1 LDEQDSKGWRAVA
14 RKKTTRSKNTD
25 APRAA
30 EEGLTSGSDGDT
42 DLSQAAATG
51 DAPREDDAPLADEAS
66 QDPAK
71 TETEG
76 TQDGL
81 APDTEEGMTEET
93 ASPETDTPETDTPET
108 DTPELGA
115 PRDPSE
121 LQPDAE
127 PETEAV
133 ASRGE
138 EGSGEDTGTAEET
151 GTSPPEPAADPAA
164 VVRTEQVTVRQ
175 GGFWSMLLG
184 GIAAAGIGVFAAPYL
199 QPLLPPGWGAPS
211 QATVD
216 PARIDA
222 QAERI
227 AELETQISGLAIPPD
242 LSGELEGLS
251 QTLTGLTG
259 QIADLES
266 RVTDLAERP
275 ATPAASGGA
284 SDEAIAAFEDRL
296 AAQRAEDASQQDAI
310 EALRAEIAAL
320 RGEAEAQE
328 AAARD
333 SAVFALRRAAL
344 TRIRT
349 ALDTGEGFAPALTDL
364 RETGADVP
372 EPLAAVAET
381 GVPTRAM
388 LVEGFPA
395 SARAALAAA
404 RAEAGEGAS
413 VTGFLRSQLGLRSL
427 TPREGD
433 DADAVLSRAESAL
446 AQGRISDALAEIDA
460 LPEGARGAMAD
471 WATAAKSRADALA
484 AAEALSAAMN

>member
-1 LDEQDSKGWRAVA
+1 MA
-14 RKKTTRSKNTD
+14 RKKTTRSKNTE
-25 APRAA
+25 APQAA
-30 EEGLTSGSDGDT
+30 EEDLTAGSDGNT
-42 DLSQAAATG
+42 ALSRAPMTG
-51 DAPREDDAPLADEAS
+51 DAPREDDAPLTDAARE
-66 QDPAK
+66 DPAK
-71 TETEG
+71 TETEE
-76 TQDGL
+76 TQDGP
-81 APDTEEGMTEET
+81 APDTEEGKAEKT
-93 ASPETDTPETDTPET
+93 AAPETDTSEM
-108 DTPELGA
+108 GA

-127 PETEAV
+127 PETEV
-133 ASRGE
+133 VLPDEG
-138 EGSGEDTGTAEET
+138 GSGESTGAAEET
-151 GTSPPEPAADPAA
+151 GARPPEPAPDPAP

-184 GIAAAGIGVFAAPYL
+184 GIAAAGVGVFAAPYL

-227 AELETQISGLAIPPD
+227 AELETQLSGLAIPPD

-275 ATPAASGGA
+275 APPAASGGA
-284 SDEAIAAFEDRL
+284 SDEAIAALEDRL

-310 EALRAEIAAL
+310 ETLRAEIAAL

-333 SAVFALRRAAL
+333 SAQAVLRRAAL

-349 ALDTGEGFAPALTDL
+349 ALDTGEAFAPALTDL

-372 EPLAAVAET
+372 EPLTAVAET
-381 GVPTRAM
+381 GAPTRAM
-388 LVEGFPA
+388 LIEGFPVA
-395 SARAALAAA
+395 ARAALAAA

-413 VTGFLRSQLGLRSL
+413 VTGFLRSQLGVRSL

-433 DADAVLSRAESAL
+433 DADAVLSRAEAAL
-446 AQGRISDALAEIDA
+446 VQGRISDALAELEA
-460 LPEGARGAMAD
+460 LPEGAREAMAD
-471 WATAAKSRADALA
+471 WAAEAKSRADALA

>member
-1 LDEQDSKGWRAVA
+1 V
-14 RKKTTRSKNTD
+14 
-25 APRAA
+25 
-30 EEGLTSGSDGDT
+30 
-42 DLSQAAATG
+42 TG
-51 DAPREDDAPLADEAS
+51 DAPREDDAPLAVTAS
-66 QDPAK
+66 EDPPKA
-71 TETEG
+71 ETEG
-76 TQDGL
+76 VQDGP
-81 APDTEEGMTEET
+81 APETEEGQTEET
-93 ASPETDTPETDTPET
+93 AAPETHTPEMGAPPDTP
-108 DTPELGA
+108 A
-115 PRDPSE
+115 
-121 LQPDAE
+121 LQPDAAPDAV
-127 PETEAV
+127 PEAEAV
-133 ASRGE
+133 ETRDE
-138 EGSGEDTGTAEET
+138 EMIAQGTGTAEET
-151 GTSPPEPAADPAA
+151 GASTPERAADPAP

-199 QPLLPPGWGAPS
+199 QPLLPPGWGVPGE
-211 QATVD
+211 ATVD

-227 AELETQISGLAIPPD
+227 ADLEKQMSGLAIPPD

-266 RVTDLAERP
+266 RVTDLAQRP
-275 ATPAASGGA
+275 ATPAPSGGA

-349 ALDTGEGFAPALTDL
+349 ALDTGEAFAPALTDL

-372 EPLAAVAET
+372 EPLTVLAET
-381 GVPTRAM
+381 GAPTRAM
-388 LVEGFPA
+388 LVEGFPEA
-395 SARAALAAA
+395 ARAALAAA

-413 VTGFLRSQLGLRSL
+413 VTGFLRSQLGMRSL
-427 TPREGD
+427 TPQEGD
-433 DADAVLSRAESAL
+433 DPDAVLSRAEFAL
-446 AQGRISDALAEIDA
+446 SQGRISDALAEIEA
-460 LPEGARGAMAD
+460 LPQGARAAMAD
-471 WATAAKSRADALA
+471 WAAEARSRADALA
-484 AAEALSAAMN
+484 AVEALSAAMN

>member
-1 LDEQDSKGWRAVA
+1 MA
-14 RKKTTRSKNTD
+14 RKKTTRSKNID

-30 EEGLTSGSDGDT
+30 EEGLTAGSDGGT
-42 DLSQAAATG
+42 DLSRGPGTG
-51 DAPREDDAPLADEAS
+51 DALHDDAAPLPAAAS
-66 QDPAK
+66 EEPAQA
-71 TETEG
+71 ETEG
-76 TQDGL
+76 AQEGSV
-81 APDTEEGMTEET
+81 PDTEERVTEEGVTEET
-93 ASPETDTPETDTPET
+93 VPPETDTPETDTPEM
-108 DTPELGA
+108 GA
-115 PRDPSE
+115 PRDPSG
-121 LQPDAE
+121 LPPDAE
-127 PETEAV
+127 PETDAPR
-133 ASRGE
+133 ADE
-138 EGSGEDTGTAEET
+138 ESGADTATAEQ
-151 GTSPPEPAADPAA
+151 SEPAPSDPAP

-199 QPLLPPGWGAPS
+199 QPLLPSGWGAS
-211 QATVD
+211 GRETVD

-222 QAERI
+222 QAARI
-227 AELETQISGLAIPPD
+227 ADLEKQISALAIPPD

-266 RVTDLAERP
+266 RVTDLAGRP
-275 ATPAASGGA
+275 ATPAGSGGA
-284 SDEAIAAFEDRL
+284 PDEAIAAFEDRL
-296 AAQRAEDASQQDAI
+296 AAQRAEDAAQQDAI
-310 EALRAEIAAL
+310 ETLRAEIAAL

-349 ALDTGEGFAPALTDL
+349 ALDTGDAFAPALTDL
-364 RETGADVP
+364 RETGTDIP
-372 EPLAAVAET
+372 EPLTALAET
-381 GVPTRAM
+381 GAPTRAT

-395 SARAALAAA
+395 AARAALAAA

-433 DADAVLSRAESAL
+433 DADAVLSRAEAAL
-446 AQGRISDALAEIDA
+446 AQGRIADALAEIET

-471 WATAAKSRADALA
+471 WAAAARSRADALA

>member
-1 LDEQDSKGWRAVA
+1 
-14 RKKTTRSKNTD
+14 
-25 APRAA
+25 
-30 EEGLTSGSDGDT
+30 
-42 DLSQAAATG
+42 
-51 DAPREDDAPLADEAS
+51 
-66 QDPAK
+66 
-71 TETEG
+71 
-76 TQDGL
+76 
-81 APDTEEGMTEET
+81 
-93 ASPETDTPETDTPET
+93 
-108 DTPELGA
+108 
-115 PRDPSE
+115 
-121 LQPDAE
+121 
-127 PETEAV
+127 
-133 ASRGE
+133 
-138 EGSGEDTGTAEET
+138 
-151 GTSPPEPAADPAA
+151 

-310 EALRAEIAAL
+310 ETLRAEIAAL

-344 TRIRT
+344 IRIRT
-349 ALDTGEGFAPALTDL
+349 
-364 RETGADVP
+364 
-372 EPLAAVAET
+372 
-381 GVPTRAM
+381 
-388 LVEGFPA
+388 
-395 SARAALAAA
+395 
-404 RAEAGEGAS
+404 AS

>member
-1 LDEQDSKGWRAVA
+1 MA

-25 APRAA
+25 APIAA
-30 EEGLTSGSDGDT
+30 EDGLTAASSGDT
-42 DLSQAAATG
+42 DLSQAPVTG
-51 DAPREDDAPLADEAS
+51 DAPREDDAPLAVAS
-66 QDPAK
+66 SEEPPKA
-71 TETEG
+71 ETEG
-76 TQDGL
+76 VQDGP
-81 APDTEEGMTEET
+81 APDTEEGTTEET
-93 ASPETDTPETDTPET
+93 AAPETDTPDTETTGMGAPPDTPT
-108 DTPELGA
+108 
-115 PRDPSE
+115 
-121 LQPDAE
+121 LQPEAA
-127 PETEAV
+127 PEAEAV
-133 ASRGE
+133 ETRDE
-138 EGSGEDTGTAEET
+138 EMIAQDTGTAEET
-151 GTSPPEPAADPAA
+151 GAGTPERPAP

-199 QPLLPPGWGAPS
+199 QPLLPPGWGVPGG
-211 QATVD
+211 ATVD

-222 QAERI
+222 QAGRI
-227 AELETQISGLAIPPD
+227 EDLEKQMSGLAIPPD

-259 QIADLES
+259 QIADLEN
-266 RVTDLAERP
+266 RVTDLAQRP
-275 ATPAASGGA
+275 ATAAPSGGA

-344 TRIRT
+344 IRIRT
-349 ALDTGEGFAPALTDL
+349 ALDTGEAFAPALTDL

-372 EPLAAVAET
+372 EPLTVLAET
-381 GVPTRAM
+381 GAPTRAR
-388 LVEGFPA
+388 LVEGFPEA
-395 SARAALAAA
+395 ARAALAAA

-413 VTGFLRSQLGLRSL
+413 VTGFLRSQLGVRSL

-446 AQGRISDALAEIDA
+446 SQGRISDALAEIEA
-460 LPEGARGAMAD
+460 LPQGARAAMAD
-471 WATAAKSRADALA
+471 WAAEAKSRADALA